1 MFPGPISLSLDF
13 QVFWVLSSLS
23 PLFASDSLLSLHNCI
38 KRMLTGDNDD
48 GSVIVVVCCV
58 DVAPMLFF
66 IFLLLLLFPFP
77 VKESSLLSDQ
87 YM

>member
-1 MFPGPISLSLDF
+1 MFPGPVSLSLF
-13 QVFWVLSSLS
+13 PGVSGALFSLHQTQSALS
-23 PLFASDSLLSLHNCI
+23 LSLHKCI
-38 KRMLTGDNDD
+38 KRMLTEDNDD

-58 DVAPMLFF
+58 DVALMLFF
-66 IFLLLLLFPFP
+66 MLLLLLLFPFP